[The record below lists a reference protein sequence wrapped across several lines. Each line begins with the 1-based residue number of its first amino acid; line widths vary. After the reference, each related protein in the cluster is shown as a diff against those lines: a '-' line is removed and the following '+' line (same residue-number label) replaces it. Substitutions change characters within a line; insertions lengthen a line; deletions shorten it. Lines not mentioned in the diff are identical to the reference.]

1 MSNWLYNVLMTNKEI
16 DDIAAEI
23 LNKYEI
29 LRSLDI
35 KKKNYF
41 LSKLNALLLNDF
53 SDDEKSI
60 EKIITKYL
68 ANEIADEYKSA
79 TANAINDF
87 ISFLSEK
94 KCHPY
99 KVNEGIVKS
108 YIKNEYESG
117 KTQSFVRVK
126 FSRLNQFYKYLT
138 DQKYILAENNPFPS
152 VVLSKIEYH
161 KEFNIPDDKEIQII
175 LNALPLEI
183 KTYLAIVIVKQ
194 YSESDFYELNF
205 NSTLLIAKETGGKEI
220 TVTYCWTDDDLWD
233 FKIENTDNIIS
244 SNDPIQMRNYSEYI
258 SNPKWYNDILNEF
271 YDKYIEGNYFDTEEG
286 TRIEYSQFYYR
297 NNQINLKA
305 YDKRILKEI
314 KKLYEKNQISYCFKL
329 KDLRLYR
336 IKTLYEETHSLAK
349 IQKLLGHSTPNV
361 TRRFLQNSGI
371 TI

>member
-1 MSNWLYNVLMTNKEI
+1 MTNKEI
-16 DDIAAEI
+16 DEIAAEI
-23 LNKYEI
+23 LNKYKI

-53 SDDEKSI
+53 TNDEKSI
-60 EKIITKYL
+60 DKIIAKYL
-68 ANEIADEYKSA
+68 GNEIADEYKSA
-79 TANAINDF
+79 TASAINDF

-99 KVNEGIVKS
+99 KVNEEIIKL
-108 YIKNEYESG
+108 YIKNEYENG

-126 FSRLNQFYKYLT
+126 YSRLNQFYKYLA
-138 DQKYILAENNPFPS
+138 DQKYILAENNPFTS
-152 VVLSKIEYH
+152 IVLSEVEYH

-194 YSESDFYELNF
+194 YSESDFYDLNF
-205 NSTLLIAKETGGKEI
+205 NSTSLVAKETGGKKI
-220 TVTYCWTDDDLWD
+220 NVTYCWTNDDLWD
-233 FKIENTDNIIS
+233 FNIENKDNCID
-244 SNDPIQMRNYSEYI
+244 SNDIFSMKNYSEFI
-258 SNPKWYNDILNEF
+258 STPKWYNEILNEF
-271 YDKYIEGNYFDTEEG
+271 YDNYVEGKYFETEGG
-286 TRIEYSQFYYR
+286 TRIEYSQFYYS
-297 NNQINLKA
+297 NNHINLKA

-314 KKLYEKNQISYCFKL
+314 KKLYEKKQISFCFKL